1 MLGLLVA
8 GISTVGLLYATWKC
22 LHQKPLQ
29 SYPNLQGKVA
39 IITGSNTGIGFE
51 TALDFATRGA
61 RVIVAA
67 RNVSKG
73 EKAASDIRKESSNT
87 NVVFKQLDL
96 ASLRSIE
103 KFTATF
109 LEEESRLDI
118 LVNNAG
124 IIESHG
130 ARTEDDFEMIFGVN
144 HLGHFH
150 LTNLLLDRLKE
161 APSARIV
168 TVSSFVRIYRGR
180 FNFDMVNKYDT
191 QILGSMSKTYIESKV
206 ANVLFTRGL
215 AKRLKGTTVTVN
227 ALHPGFINTQMA
239 EIMSHNIPA
248 WRRVLSLFCIRS
260 KTNASVVDYYYF
272 TDSTW
277 VPVS

>member
-1 MLGLLVA
+1 MLGVLVA
-8 GISTVGLLYATWKC
+8 GISTVGLLYATWKYF
-22 LHQKPLQ
+22 HQRPPQ

-73 EKAASDIRKESSNT
+73 EKAASDIRKKSSNT

-103 KFTATF
+103 TFTATF

-168 TVSSFVRIYRGR
+168 TVSSFVRMYRGR
-180 FNFDMVNKYDT
+180 FNFNMVNKYDT
-191 QILGSMSKTYIESKV
+191 QQLGSMSKTYIESKV
-206 ANVLFTRGL
+206 ANVLFTLGL

-227 ALHPGFINTQMA
+227 ALHPGFINSQMA
-239 EIMSHNIPA
+239 EIMSDGIPA
-248 WRRVLSLFCIRS
+248 WRRVLDLSFLSIQFRLLF
-260 KTNASVVDYYYF
+260 
-272 TDSTW
+272 
-277 VPVS
+277 